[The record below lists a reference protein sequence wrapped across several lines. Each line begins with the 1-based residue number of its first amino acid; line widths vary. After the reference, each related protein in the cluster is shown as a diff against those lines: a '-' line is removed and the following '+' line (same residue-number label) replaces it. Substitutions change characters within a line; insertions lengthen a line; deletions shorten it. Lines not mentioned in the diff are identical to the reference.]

1 MPFYRR
7 QRKALKPTSHRLRP
21 VPSIYVDHA
30 ATTPLSPAAFKAITS
45 QLQELGNPS
54 SLHTHGR
61 ATRKALEDAREVIAQ
76 QVSCLPSEVIFTA
89 SGTEANNIALKG
101 LWWNGK
107 AHGKKVVV
115 VSAVEHHAILD
126 PAHWLETHDGAEG
139 IQVPVDVHGV
149 IDLDFLK
156 DLITKRADEIAVV
169 SIMHSNNETGVI
181 QPIQEVV
188 AMAGKIPVHTDAVQ
202 SFKKVPLSYKDLGV
216 TALTLSAHKVGGPL
230 GIGALILR
238 RAFEI
243 PALLHGGGQE
253 REIRSGTLNAP
264 SIVAFS
270 AAATEMYPSAEVQT
284 LRDNFIKAIHQAIP
298 DAYVNGEASQRLP
311 GIVNVTFP
319 GTQSDTLLLLLD
331 NAHVSAS
338 TGSACSAGVH
348 EASHVLLAMG
358 HTEATAQS
366 SLRFSFGAASTQA
379 DVDFVMS
386 VLPDVIST
394 GRAAH
399 LK

>member
-1 MPFYRR
+1 M
-7 QRKALKPTSHRLRP
+7 
-21 VPSIYVDHA
+21 PSIYVDHA
-30 ATTPLSPAAFKAITS
+30 ATTPLSPAAFKAITD

-61 ATRKALEDAREVIAQ
+61 ATRKSLEDARESIARE
-76 QVSCLPSEVIFTA
+76 VGALPSEVIFTA

-101 LWWNGK
+101 LWWSGK
-107 AHGKKVVV
+107 AKGKSVVV
-115 VSAVEHHAILD
+115 ISAIEHHAILD
-126 PAHWLETHDGAEG
+126 PAHWLETHEGAEVVV
-139 IQVPVDVHGV
+139 VPVDVHGV
-149 IDLDFLK
+149 IDLEFVRSLVATRGDQ
-156 DLITKRADEIAVV
+156 IAVI
-169 SIMHSNNETGVI
+169 SIMHSNNETGVL
-181 QPIQEVV
+181 QPIEEVV
-188 AMAGKIPVHTDAVQ
+188 SIAGSIPVHTDAVQ

-238 RAFEI
+238 RAYEI

-253 REIRSGTLNAP
+253 REIRSGTLNTP
-264 SIVAFS
+264 SIVAFC
-270 AAATEMYPSAEVQT
+270 AAATESYPAAAVTT
-284 LRDNFIKAIHQAIP
+284 LRDNFIKALSASIP
-298 DAYVNGEASQRLP
+298 DAYINGGSSQRLP

-358 HTEATAQS
+358 HTETTAQS
-366 SLRFSFGAASTQA
+366 SLRFSFGAPSTQA
-379 DVDFVMS
+379 DVEFVMS
-386 VLPDVIST
+386 VLPDVIAR
-394 GRAAH
+394 GRAAN
-399 LK
+399 KK

>member
-1 MPFYRR
+1 M
-7 QRKALKPTSHRLRP
+7 
-21 VPSIYVDHA
+21 PSIYVDHA
-30 ATTPLSPAAFKAITS
+30 ATTPLSPAAFKAITF

-61 ATRKALEDAREVIAQ
+61 ATRKALEDAREVIARE
-76 QVSCLPSEVIFTA
+76 VGSLPSEVIFTA

-107 AHGKKVVV
+107 AQGKTIVVI
-115 VSAVEHHAILD
+115 SAIEHHAILD
-126 PAHWLETHDGAEG
+126 PAHWLETHERAEV
-139 IQVPVDVHGV
+139 ILIPVDVHGV
-149 IDLDFLK
+149 INLDFLN
-156 DLITKRADEIAVV
+156 DLIAKRGDEIAVI

-181 QPIQEVV
+181 QPIREVV
-188 AMAGKIPVHTDAVQ
+188 SMAGDIPVHTDAVQ
-202 SFKKVPLSYKDLGV
+202 SFKKVALSYKELAV
-216 TALTLSAHKVGGPL
+216 TAMTLSAHKVGGPL

-238 RAFEI
+238 RAYEI

-270 AAATEMYPSAEVQT
+270 AAASEQYPTSAVQT
-284 LRDNFIKAIHQAIP
+284 LRENFIAAVHTAIP
-298 DAYVNGEASQRLP
+298 DAYVNGEASPRLP

-379 DVDFVMS
+379 DVDYVMS
-386 VLPDVIST
+386 VLPGVIAT

-399 LK
+399 SK

>member
-1 MPFYRR
+1 M
-7 QRKALKPTSHRLRP
+7 
-21 VPSIYVDHA
+21 PSIYVDHA
-30 ATTPLSPAAFKAITS
+30 ATTPLSPAAFKAITD

-61 ATRKALEDAREVIAQ
+61 ATRKSLEDARESIARE
-76 QVSCLPSEVIFTA
+76 VGALPSEVIFTA

-101 LWWNGK
+101 LWWSGK
-107 AHGKKVVV
+107 AKGKSVVV
-115 VSAVEHHAILD
+115 ISAIEHHAILD
-126 PAHWLETHDGAEG
+126 PAHWLETHEGAEVVV
-139 IQVPVDVHGV
+139 VPVDVHGV
-149 IDLDFLK
+149 IELEFLRNLVATRG
-156 DLITKRADEIAVV
+156 DQIAVI
-169 SIMHSNNETGVI
+169 SIMHSNNETGVL
-181 QPIQEVV
+181 QPIEEVV
-188 AMAGKIPVHTDAVQ
+188 SIAGSIPVHTDAVQ

-238 RAFEI
+238 RAYEI

-264 SIVAFS
+264 SIVAFC
-270 AAATEMYPSAEVQT
+270 AAATESYPAAAVTT
-284 LRDNFIKAIHQAIP
+284 LRDNFIKALSAAIP
-298 DAYVNGEASQRLP
+298 DAYINGGSSQRLP

-358 HTEATAQS
+358 HTETTAQS

-379 DVDFVMS
+379 DVEFVMS
-386 VLPDVIST
+386 VLPDVIAR
-394 GRAAH
+394 GRAAN
-399 LK
+399 KK

>member
-1 MPFYRR
+1 
-7 QRKALKPTSHRLRP
+7 

-30 ATTPLSPAAFKAITS
+30 ATTPLSPAAFKAITF

-61 ATRKALEDAREVIAQ
+61 ATRKALEDAREVIARE
-76 QVSCLPSEVIFTA
+76 VGSLPSEVIFTA

-107 AHGKKVVV
+107 AQGKTIVVI
-115 VSAVEHHAILD
+115 SAIEHHAILD
-126 PAHWLETHDGAEG
+126 PAHWLETHEGAEV
-139 IQVPVDVHGV
+139 ILVPVDVHGV
-149 IDLDFLK
+149 INLDFLN
-156 DLITKRADEIAVV
+156 DLIAKRGDEIAVI

-181 QPIQEVV
+181 QPIREVV
-188 AMAGKIPVHTDAVQ
+188 SMAGDIPVHTDAVQ
-202 SFKKVPLSYKDLGV
+202 SFKKVPLSYKELAV
-216 TALTLSAHKVGGPL
+216 TGMTLSAHKVGGPL

-238 RAFEI
+238 RAYEI

-270 AAATEMYPSAEVQT
+270 AAASEQYPTSAIQT
-284 LRDNFIKAIHQAIP
+284 LRDNFIAAVHNAIP
-298 DAYVNGEASQRLP
+298 DAYINGEASPRLP

-379 DVDFVMS
+379 DVDYVMS
-386 VLPDVIST
+386 VLPGVIAT

-399 LK
+399 SK

>member
-1 MPFYRR
+1 MPS
-7 QRKALKPTSHRLRP
+7 T
-21 VPSIYVDHA
+21 YVDHA

-61 ATRKALEDAREVIAQ
+61 ATRKALEDAREAIARE
-76 QVSCLPSEVIFTA
+76 VGSLPSEVIFTA

-107 AHGKKVVV
+107 AQGKTIVVI
-115 VSAVEHHAILD
+115 SAIEHHAILD
-126 PAHWLETHDGAEG
+126 PAHWLETHEGAEV
-139 IQVPVDVHGV
+139 ILVPVDVHGV
-149 IDLDFLK
+149 INLDFLN
-156 DLITKRADEIAVV
+156 DLITKRGDEIAVI

-181 QPIQEVV
+181 QPIREVV
-188 AMAGKIPVHTDAVQ
+188 SMAGEIPVHTDAVQ
-202 SFKKVPLSYKDLGV
+202 SFKKVPLSYKELAV

-238 RAFEI
+238 RAYEI

-270 AAATEMYPSAEVQT
+270 AAASEQYPTSAVQT
-284 LRDNFIKAIHQAIP
+284 LRDNFIAAVHDEIP
-298 DAYVNGEASQRLP
+298 DAYVNGEASPRLP

-379 DVDFVMS
+379 DVDYVMS
-386 VLPDVIST
+386 VLPGVIAT

-399 LK
+399 SK

>member
-1 MPFYRR
+1 
-7 QRKALKPTSHRLRP
+7 

-30 ATTPLSPAAFKAITS
+30 ATTPLSPAAFKAITF

-61 ATRKALEDAREVIAQ
+61 ATRKALEDAREVIARE
-76 QVSCLPSEVIFTA
+76 VGSLPSEVIFTA

-107 AHGKKVVV
+107 AQGKTIVVI
-115 VSAVEHHAILD
+115 SAIEHHAILD
-126 PAHWLETHDGAEG
+126 PAHWLETHEGAEV
-139 IQVPVDVHGV
+139 ILVPVDVHGV
-149 IDLDFLK
+149 INLDFLN
-156 DLITKRADEIAVV
+156 DLIAKRGDEIAVI

-181 QPIQEVV
+181 QPIREVV
-188 AMAGKIPVHTDAVQ
+188 SMAGDIPVHTDAVQ
-202 SFKKVPLSYKDLGV
+202 SFKKVPLSYKELAV
-216 TALTLSAHKVGGPL
+216 TAMTLSAHKVGGPL

-238 RAFEI
+238 RAYEI

-270 AAATEMYPSAEVQT
+270 AAASEQYPTSAVQT
-284 LRDNFIKAIHQAIP
+284 LRNNFINAVHDAIP
-298 DAYVNGEASQRLP
+298 DAYVNGEASPRLP

-379 DVDFVMS
+379 DVDYVMS
-386 VLPDVIST
+386 VLPGVIAT

-399 LK
+399 SK

>member
-1 MPFYRR
+1 M
-7 QRKALKPTSHRLRP
+7 
-21 VPSIYVDHA
+21 PSIYVDHA

-61 ATRKALEDAREVIAQ
+61 ATRKALEDAREAIARDIG
-76 QVSCLPSEVIFTA
+76 CLPSEVIFTA

-107 AHGKKVVV
+107 AHGKSIVVI
-115 VSAVEHHAILD
+115 SAIEHHAILD
-126 PAHWLETHDGAEG
+126 PAQWLESHEGAEV
-139 IQVPVDVHGV
+139 ILVPVNVHGV
-149 IDLDFLK
+149 IDLEYLK
-156 DLITKRADEIAVV
+156 DLIAQRGDQIAVI
-169 SIMHSNNETGVI
+169 SIMHSNNETGVL

-188 AMAGKIPVHTDAVQ
+188 AMAGNIPVHTDAVQ
-202 SFKKVPLSYKDLGV
+202 SFKKVPISYKELGV
-216 TALTLSAHKVGGPL
+216 TALTLSAHKIGGPL

-238 RAFEI
+238 RAYEI

-270 AAATEMYPSAEVQT
+270 AAANEKYPSADVEL
-284 LRDNFIKAIHQAIP
+284 LRDNFIKALLSAIP
-298 DAYVNGEASQRLP
+298 DAYINGGASHRLP

-358 HTEATAQS
+358 HNETTAQS
-366 SLRFSFGAASTQA
+366 SLRFSFGAESTQA

-386 VLPDVIST
+386 VLPAVIST
-394 GRAAH
+394 GRAAN
-399 LK
+399 KK

>member
-1 MPFYRR
+1 M
-7 QRKALKPTSHRLRP
+7 
-21 VPSIYVDHA
+21 PSIYVDHA

-61 ATRKALEDAREVIAQ
+61 ATRKALEDSREAIAHEIG
-76 QVSCLPSEVIFTA
+76 CLPSEVIFTA

-107 AHGKKVVV
+107 AHGKSIVVI
-115 VSAVEHHAILD
+115 SAIEHHAILD
-126 PAHWLETHDGAEG
+126 PAQWLESHEDAEV
-139 IQVPVDVHGV
+139 ILVPVNVHGV
-149 IDLDFLK
+149 IDLEFLK
-156 DLITKRADEIAVV
+156 ELITQRGEQIAVI
-169 SIMHSNNETGVI
+169 SIMHSNNETGVL

-188 AMAGKIPVHTDAVQ
+188 AMAGNIPVHTDAVQ
-202 SFKKVPLSYKDLGV
+202 SFKKVSISYKELGV
-216 TALTLSAHKVGGPL
+216 TALTLSAHKIGGPL

-238 RAFEI
+238 RAYEI

-270 AAATEMYPSAEVQT
+270 AAANEKYPSADVEL
-284 LRDNFIKAIHQAIP
+284 LRDNFIKALLAAIP
-298 DAYVNGEASQRLP
+298 DAYINGGASQRLP

-358 HTEATAQS
+358 HNETTAQS
-366 SLRFSFGAASTQA
+366 SLRFSFGAESTQA

-386 VLPDVIST
+386 VLPAVIST
-394 GRAAH
+394 GRAAN
-399 LK
+399 KK

>member
-1 MPFYRR
+1 
-7 QRKALKPTSHRLRP
+7 

-61 ATRKALEDAREVIAQ
+61 ATRKALEDAREAIAQ

-107 AHGKKVVV
+107 AQGKNVVV
-115 VSAVEHHAILD
+115 ISAVEHHAILD
-126 PAHWLETHDGAEG
+126 PAHWLETHEGAEV

-149 IDLDFLK
+149 INLDFLK
-156 DLITKRADEIAVV
+156 DLIAKRSEEIAVI

-188 AMAGKIPVHTDAVQ
+188 AIAGKIPVHTDAVQ
-202 SFKKVPLSYKDLGV
+202 SFKKVPLSYIDLGV

-238 RAFEI
+238 RAYEI

-270 AAATEMYPSAEVQT
+270 AAATEKYPSNEVQT
-284 LRDNFIKAIHQAIP
+284 LRDNFIKALHQEIP

-366 SLRFSFGAASTQA
+366 SLRFSFGTASTQA

>member
-1 MPFYRR
+1 
-7 QRKALKPTSHRLRP
+7 

-45 QLQELGNPS
+45 QLKELGNPS

-61 ATRKALEDAREVIAQ
+61 ATRKVLEDSRESIAREIG
-76 QVSCLPSEVIFTA
+76 CLPSEVIFTA

-107 AHGKKVVV
+107 ANGKSIVVI
-115 VSAVEHHAILD
+115 SAIEHHAILD
-126 PAHWLETHDGAEG
+126 PAQWLESHEDAEV
-139 IQVPVDVHGV
+139 ILVPVNIHGV
-149 IDLDFLK
+149 IDLEFLK
-156 DLITKRADEIAVV
+156 ELIAQRGEQIAVI
-169 SIMHSNNETGVI
+169 SIMHSNNETGVL
-181 QPIQEVV
+181 QPIHEVV
-188 AMAGKIPVHTDAVQ
+188 AMAGTIPVHTDAVQ
-202 SFKKVPLSYKDLGV
+202 SFKKVPISYKELGV
-216 TALTLSAHKVGGPL
+216 TALTLSAHKIGGPL

-238 RAFEI
+238 RAYEI

-270 AAATEMYPSAEVQT
+270 AAANERYPSSDVEL
-284 LRDNFIKAIHQAIP
+284 LRDNFIKALMSAIP
-298 DAYVNGEASQRLP
+298 DAYINGGASQRLP

-331 NAHVSAS
+331 NAHISAS

-358 HTEATAQS
+358 HNETTAQS
-366 SLRFSFGAASTQA
+366 SLRFSFGAESTQA

-386 VLPDVIST
+386 VLPAVIST
-394 GRAAH
+394 GRAAN
-399 LK
+399 KK

>member
-1 MPFYRR
+1 
-7 QRKALKPTSHRLRP
+7 

-30 ATTPLSPAAFKAITS
+30 ATTPLSPAAFKAITF

-61 ATRKALEDAREVIAQ
+61 ATRKALEDAREVIARE
-76 QVSCLPSEVIFTA
+76 VGSLPSEVIFTA

-107 AHGKKVVV
+107 AQGKTIVVI
-115 VSAVEHHAILD
+115 SAIEHHAILD
-126 PAHWLETHDGAEG
+126 PAHWLETHEGAEV
-139 IQVPVDVHGV
+139 ILIPVDVHGV
-149 IDLDFLK
+149 INLDFLN
-156 DLITKRADEIAVV
+156 DLIAKRGDEIAVI

-181 QPIQEVV
+181 QPIREVV
-188 AMAGKIPVHTDAVQ
+188 SMAGDIPVHTDAVQ
-202 SFKKVPLSYKDLGV
+202 SFKKVALSYKELAV
-216 TALTLSAHKVGGPL
+216 TAMTLSAHKVGGPL

-238 RAFEI
+238 RAYEI

-270 AAATEMYPSAEVQT
+270 AAASEQYPTSAVQT
-284 LRDNFIKAIHQAIP
+284 LRDNFIAAVHNAIP
-298 DAYVNGEASQRLP
+298 DAYVNGEASPRLP

-379 DVDFVMS
+379 DVDYVMS
-386 VLPDVIST
+386 VLPGVIAT

-399 LK
+399 SK